1 MQTKEILLLPGCP
14 ANFRQ
19 RGDRVNMKGKGKLY
33 GKPMVRDLWVN
44 VQVQGTYSP
53 NMKPLGM
60 IG

>member
-19 RGDRVNMKGKGKLY
+19 RGERVNRKGKGKLY
-33 GKPMVRDLWVN
+33 GKPMARGLWVN
-44 VQVQGTYSP
+44 VQVQGTFSP